1 MARDIAAE
9 LPPRPKLSARVANEL
24 RAQLQAGA
32 YPPGKKL
39 PTENRLTERFGV
51 SRTVIREALAVLA
64 ADGLVQARQGAGVF
78 AIASPSAAFGAIGL
92 DIGNRISTALNV
104 LEVRMGIEIEAA
116 GFAAERR
123 SGSQEAFIHEAYM
136 EFERLLA
143 LDEPTH
149 EADFDIHR
157 AIARATN
164 NPFYV
169 EVLDSLGSRTIPCN
183 TTTPWVPRR
192 CCRAPTRPACSA
204 SMRRSSTPFPARTRL
219 ARATPC
225 ASICTAARSATGPGC
240 ATVPAP
246 PARALP
252 PFRRTSHRTRS

>member
-183 TTTPWVPRR
+183 TTTPWGTEKVLSRAYQAGLQREHATIIDAISRQDAIGARHAMRQHLHGSQERYRARLRNSSSAPGPR
-192 CCRAPTRPACSA
+192 
-204 SMRRSSTPFPARTRL
+204 
-219 ARATPC
+219 
-225 ASICTAARSATGPGC
+225 AA
-240 ATVPAP
+240 
-246 PARALP
+246 ALSP
-252 PFRRTSHRTRS
+252 N